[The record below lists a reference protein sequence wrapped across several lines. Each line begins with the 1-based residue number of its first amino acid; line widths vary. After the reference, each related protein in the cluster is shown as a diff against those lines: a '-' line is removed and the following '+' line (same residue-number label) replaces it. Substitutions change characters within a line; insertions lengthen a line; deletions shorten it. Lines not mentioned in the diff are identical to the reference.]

1 MSTMWAFMASWFTPS
16 SLFVFVNLT
25 IITIFLTSRFTSHT
39 KPHQQEQ
46 HQQLVR
52 APSVIE
58 RVSSF
63 NFSLYKFNQPNNPEP
78 PVLSE
83 YPTLL
88 HSEPEHVNPDPPTQ
102 IARTPSLLERLKSIN
117 FPVLYR
123 SDSATPEPETGT
135 DESEEHVNPDPPTQ
149 IARTPSL
156 LERLKSINF
165 PVLYRSDSATP
176 EPETDTDES
185 EEHVNPDPPTQ
196 IARTPSLLERLKS
209 INFPVLYRSDSA
221 TSEPETDTD
230 ESEDEISDP
239 GRDHLVRRSKSDRAG
254 GVVVKP
260 GEKMT
265 KSASEKSTLE
275 KKRETASLGYDEEVD
290 AKADDFINRF
300 KQQLRLQRLN
310 SLLSSRG
317 R

>member
-25 IITIFLTSRFTSHT
+25 IITIFLTSRFTSHR

-46 HQQLVR
+46 HQQLLR
-52 APSVIE
+52 APSVLQ
-58 RVSSF
+58 RASSF
-63 NFSLYKFNQPNNPEP
+63 NFSLFKFDQPNNPEP

-83 YPTLL
+83 YPTLQ
-88 HSEPEHVNPDPPTQ
+88 HSEPEHVNPDPPNQIARTPSLLERLKSISVLYRSDSTTPEPETDTDESKEHVNPDPPTQ
-102 IARTPSLLERLKSIN
+102 IARTPSLLERLKSIS
-117 FPVLYR
+117 VLYR
-123 SDSATPEPETGT
+123 SDSTT
-135 DESEEHVNPDPPTQ
+135 
-149 IARTPSL
+149 L
-156 LERLKSINF
+156 
-165 PVLYRSDSATP
+165 
-176 EPETDTDES
+176 
-185 EEHVNPDPPTQ
+185 
-196 IARTPSLLERLKS
+196 
-209 INFPVLYRSDSA
+209 
-221 TSEPETDTD
+221 EPETDTD
-230 ESEDEISDP
+230 ESEDEIADP
-239 GRDHLVRRSKSDRAG
+239 GHEHLVRRSKSDRVG

-265 KSASEKSTLE
+265 KSASEKSSLE

-317 R
+317 K

>member
-1 MSTMWAFMASWFTPS
+1 MSTMWAFMVSWFTPS

-25 IITIFLTSRFTSHT
+25 IITIFLTSRFTSHR

-52 APSVIE
+52 APSVLE

-63 NFSLYKFNQPNNPEP
+63 NFSLNKFDQPNNPEP

-83 YPTLL
+83 YPTPQ
-88 HSEPEHVNPDPPTQ
+88 HSEP
-102 IARTPSLLERLKSIN
+102 K
-117 FPVLYR
+117 
-123 SDSATPEPETGT
+123 
-135 DESEEHVNPDPPTQ
+135 HVNPDPPTQ

-196 IARTPSLLERLKS
+196 IARTPSLNERHKS
-209 INFPVLYRSDSA
+209 ISVLYRSDSA
-221 TSEPETDTD
+221 TPEPET
-230 ESEDEISDP
+230 INIFP
-239 GRDHLVRRSKSDRAG
+239 
-254 GVVVKP
+254 
-260 GEKMT
+260 
-265 KSASEKSTLE
+265 TLSH
-275 KKRETASLGYDEEVD
+275 TTH
-290 AKADDFINRF
+290 IQHNNTI
-300 KQQLRLQRLN
+300 QITN
-310 SLLSSRG
+310 
-317 R
+317 

>member
-25 IITIFLTSRFTSHT
+25 IITIFLTSRFTSHR

-52 APSVIE
+52 VPSVLE

-63 NFSLYKFNQPNNPEP
+63 NFSLYKFDQPNNPEP

-83 YPTLL
+83 YPTLQ
-88 HSEPEHVNPDPPTQ
+88 HSEPEHVNLDPPTQ
-102 IARTPSLLERLKSIN
+102 IARTPSLLERLKSVS
-117 FPVLYR
+117 VLYR
-123 SDSATPEPETGT
+123 SDSTTPEPETY
-135 DESEEHVNPDPPTQ
+135 ESEEHVNPDPPTQ

-156 LERLKSINF
+156 LERLKSIS
-165 PVLYRSDSATP
+165 VLYRSDSATP

-209 INFPVLYRSDSA
+209 ISVLYRSDSA
-221 TSEPETDTD
+221 TPEPETDTD
-230 ESEDEISDP
+230 ESEDEIADP
-239 GRDHLVRRSKSDRAG
+239 GHEHLVRRSKSDRVG

-275 KKRETASLGYDEEVD
+275 KKRETALLGYDEEVD

-317 R
+317 K